1 MDRYDVLIVGGGP
14 IGGQVAC
21 KIAKEKHSVA
31 IFEKNKEIG
40 APMNCAGLITPR
52 VFDFLDISKKD
63 VIKNEVKGANIHS
76 PNGSILSIGDGRV
89 HALVIDRT
97 KFDQKIIKNSQKMG
111 AEVFLDNKAKNIKKS
126 KNYYEVETSKN
137 LKCKGNLLIGADGP
151 LSLVRKKLFFPKPY
165 EFLLGFGAEVSN
177 TDLNPDIVEIFVGNN
192 VAPGFFAWII
202 PLNRDGT
209 CARIGLCTNQNTKKS
224 SKFYFDALFKNK
236 FTFPYLK
243 DVKIEK
249 NIGGLIP
256 LGALKKTYGSNVMI
270 VGDAAAQIKP
280 SSGGGIYPGLLC
292 ANHCSN
298 VAVDALTNNDFSC
311 HFLKKYQKLWV
322 KDFGRELSMG
332 MKFRSFYR
340 RLSDKQFNKYIEFF
354 KKPKVIDI
362 INKHGDI
369 DYPSKLLRPLLKKS
383 PLILTSF
390 KLKK

>member
-1 MDRYDVLIVGGGP
+1 MDEYDVLVVGGGP

-21 KIAKEKHSVA
+21 NIAKENYAVA
-31 IFEKNKEIG
+31 VFEKNKEIG
-40 APMNCAGLITPR
+40 VPMNCAGLVTPR

-97 KFDQKIIKNSQKMG
+97 KFDQKIIKNSQKSG
-111 AEVFLDNKAKNIKKS
+111 AEVFIGYKVKNIKKS
-126 KNYYEVETSKN
+126 KNYYEVETPKN
-137 LKCKGNLLIGADGP
+137 LKCKGKLLIGADGP
-151 LSLVRKKLFFPKPY
+151 LSLVRKKLNFPKPHEY
-165 EFLLGFGAEVSN
+165 LLGVGAEVSN

-192 VAPGFFAWII
+192 IAPGFFAWII
-202 PLNRDGT
+202 PLNREGT

-224 SKFYFDALFKNK
+224 PKFYFDALLKNK
-236 FTFPYLK
+236 FTAPYLK
-243 DVKIEK
+243 NVKIEK

-256 LGALKKTYGSNVMI
+256 LGVLKKTYSSNVMI

-292 ANHCSN
+292 ADHCAN
-298 VAVDALTNNDFSC
+298 VAVDALTNNDFSY
-311 HFLKKYQKLWV
+311 HFLKKYQKLCV

-332 MKFRSFYR
+332 MKFRSFYK

-362 INKHGDI
+362 INNYGDI
-369 DYPSKLLRPLLKKS
+369 DYPSKLLKPLIKKF
-383 PLILTSF
+383 PLILINF
-390 KLKK
+390 KSKK

>member
-1 MDRYDVLIVGGGP
+1 MDEYDVLIVGGGP

-21 KIAKEKHSVA
+21 NIAKENYAVA
-31 IFEKNKEIG
+31 VFEKNKEIG
-40 APMNCAGLITPR
+40 VPMNCAGLITPR

-63 VIKNEVKGANIHS
+63 VIKNMVKGANIHS

-97 KFDQKIIKNSQKMG
+97 KFDQKIIKNSQKSG
-111 AEVFLDNKAKNIKKS
+111 AEVFIGYKVKNIKKS
-126 KNYYEVETSKN
+126 KNYYEVETLKN
-137 LKCKGNLLIGADGP
+137 LKCKGKLLIGADGP
-151 LSLVRKKLFFPKPY
+151 LSLVCKKLNFPKPHEY
-165 EFLLGFGAEVSN
+165 LLGVGAEVSN

-192 VAPGFFAWII
+192 IAPGFFAWII
-202 PLNRDGT
+202 PLNREGT
-209 CARIGLCTNQNTKKS
+209 CARIGLCSNQKTKKS
-224 SKFYFDALFKNK
+224 PKFYFDALLKNK
-236 FTFPYLK
+236 FTAPYLK
-243 DVKIEK
+243 NVKIEK

-256 LGALKKTYGSNVMI
+256 LGVLKKTYSSNVMI

-292 ANHCSN
+292 ADHCAN
-298 VAVDALTNNDFSC
+298 VAVDALTNNDLSY

-332 MKFRSFYR
+332 MKFRSFYK

-362 INKHGDI
+362 INNYGDI
-369 DYPSKLLRPLLKKS
+369 DYPSKILKPLIKKF

-390 KLKK
+390 KSKK